1 MAPDADDE
9 SDPPGRRA
17 VSETGETV
25 ADVPVLAR
33 TPVETDGLVEI
44 ETSDVTAWCP
54 YEGTADYYNVRVT
67 YVPDEYAVELMSLRD
82 YFQTYRDTEIGHEAF
97 AQQVYEHLLALLDP
111 AWLRLT
117 VEAPPR
123 YGLETTLR
131 HQTGPLPD
139 RLRGVQSGVSDAA
152 TRDESP

>member
-1 MAPDADDE
+1 
-9 SDPPGRRA
+9 
-17 VSETGETV
+17 
-25 ADVPVLAR
+25 
-33 TPVETDGLVEI
+33 
-44 ETSDVTAWCP
+44 
-54 YEGTADYYNVRVT
+54 
-67 YVPDEYAVELMSLRD
+67 
-82 YFQTYRDTEIGHEAF
+82 
-97 AQQVYEHLLALLDP
+97 VYDHLLALLDP

-139 RLRGVQSGVSDAA
+139 RLRGVQSGVSDTA